1 MSLSTLCM
9 VKSLLPLLEALY
21 DRALFAILLHP
32 YLPMLYPSFCAICSF
47 FVTTLITM
55 PYRSLLRVLDADR
68 VSSLLHSS
76 WTEARKIQACK
87 RARLPQL
94 ELDVI
99 DLQRMQLGFG
109 NLLLRSHVERFWR
122 RDVTAVPHGEN
133 TLS

>member
-1 MSLSTLCM
+1 MHGQEP
-9 VKSLLPLLEALY
+9 LPLLEALY

-32 YLPMLYPSFCAICSF
+32 YLPMLLPSFCATCSF
-47 FVTTLITM
+47 FMTILITM
-55 PYRSLLRVLDADR
+55 PYRSLLCVLEAGGA
-68 VSSLLHSS
+68 SSLLHPS
-76 WTEARKIQACK
+76 WTEDRKVQACK

-99 DLQRMQLGFG
+99 NLQRMQLGFG
-109 NLLLRSHVERFWR
+109 NLSLRSHVERFRR